1 MADDKQTT
9 TDLVNKVVESF
20 GLLHNDLEE
29 VKNILVKNGIQS
41 NGTTAQL
48 ASEVT
53 KLPEKT
59 EETIKKSGEVKGLA
73 NGTLDITGG
82 FSYSPTT
89 ANTLN
94 STTCL
99 INIKAKDFSLPKEK
113 ELEMYF
119 PSDELAANVMMSET
133 SKDKR
138 NINLEVNS
146 KLFLQQSYIYLT
158 GCKLID
164 KINLTVNI
172 KDTSIQKVDYAGKKY
187 VNFPLEGRNDR
198 PGQPTQ
204 FEGRIGFADYNT
216 KFTVNDELLEYV
228 KCEEFVLTPNK
239 YVKEVVCDRLKL
251 DLYALQ
257 NILYKY
263 SEVYNRY
270 YSNYGKEETYDPIL
284 IKLTTPIT
292 NMDYISKSGGY
303 AYITP
308 EFVNTNEPIKDDG
321 SYGNNNGDLFTSE
334 RAKDIIGLSV
344 NAAKLLS
351 KMCHILVDPDKIDLS
366 SYDALILRLPF
377 YNLDNTKK
385 YNYST
390 RKWEDIAKA
399 TDDTEMYFNIAPAS
413 EEFFERGKLIGY
425 DKFSRLHKVI
435 DRNPR
440 IQNIGMVTLDDYD
453 DNNIISVKNTFFT
466 KTNDMVYRFKSGE
479 LVNLNVRDVLE
490 QNNTFIFD
498 SMGNVGTTYPLDTI
512 HLGRDKNLT
521 VKFGDDLGA
530 LAEYANIITYIR
542 LLPTDARVK
551 YKTHDNLDITKL
563 DMHFYSEGCPLFFN
577 KSITEVKVA
586 KIIIPYR
593 AKSFRDIVFDNS
605 IFEEGFTKFIFED
618 SGVEIAQEIPASLR
632 YYKNQ
637 SEFDMEVGDY
647 GKIYNHPGYRFDCTQ
662 QDAIDNFIKHVHCHI
677 RSNNPVLQNKN
688 FLKYRLP
695 LFTLDGNQRFNYSL
709 RQWQLINQ
717 YNSKNDNKPMVEIF
731 PELADELNAM
741 RVIGSR

>member
-1 MADDKQTT
+1 MADGKQET

-20 GLLHNDLEE
+20 GLLHNDLED
-29 VKNILVKNGIQS
+29 VKNILIKNGIQS
-41 NGTTAQL
+41 DGTTAKL

-82 FSYSPTT
+82 FTYSPTT
-89 ANTLN
+89 ANTLDN
-94 STTCL
+94 TTCL

-138 NINLEVNS
+138 NINLEVNN
-146 KLFLQQSYIYLT
+146 KLFLQQSYVYLT

-164 KINLTVNI
+164 KINLTINI
-172 KDTSIQKVDYAGKKY
+172 KDASIQKVDYNGKKY
-187 VNFPLEGRNDR
+187 VRNDH

-216 KFTVNDELLEYV
+216 KFTVNNELLEYV
-228 KCEEFVLTPNK
+228 KCEEFTLTPNK
-239 YVKEVVCDRLKL
+239 YVKEVVCDRLVL
-251 DLYALQ
+251 DLYVLQ

-263 SEVYNRY
+263 PEVYNRY
-270 YSNYGKEETYDPIL
+270 YSSNGKEETYDPIL
-284 IKLTTPIT
+284 IKLTDPIT
-292 NMDYISKSGGY
+292 DIARISKSGGY
-303 AYITP
+303 EYKTP
-308 EFVNTNEPIKDDG
+308 EFVTTNEPIKNDG
-321 SYGNNNGDLFTSE
+321 SYGNDKDDLFTNE
-334 RAKDIIGLSV
+334 RAKEIIGLSV

-366 SYDALILRLPF
+366 SYEALILRLPF

-390 RKWEDIAKA
+390 RKWEDIAK
-399 TDDTEMYFNIAPAS
+399 TTEDGNTYFEISPAS
-413 EEFFERGKLIGY
+413 EQFFERGRLIGY
-425 DKFSRLHKVI
+425 DKFSRLRKTI
-435 DRNPR
+435 DRNP
-440 IQNIGMVTLDDYD
+440 NILNSGMVTLSGYD
-453 DNNIISVKNTFFT
+453 DNDVISVKNTFFT
-466 KTNDMVYRFKSGE
+466 KTNDMVYRFKTKE
-479 LVNLNVRDVLE
+479 LVSLNMRDVLDY
-490 QNNTFIFD
+490 NNTFIFD
-498 SMGNVGTTYPLDTI
+498 TITTIGTTYPLDTI
-512 HLGRDKNLT
+512 ELGRDKNLT
-521 VKFGDDLGA
+521 VKFGNDLEA
-530 LAEYANIITYIR
+530 LAEYANIKNYIR
-542 LLPTDARVK
+542 LLPSDARVK
-551 YKTHDNLDITKL
+551 YKTHDNSDITKL
-563 DMHFYSEGCPLFFN
+563 DMSYYSEGCPLFFN
-577 KSITEVKVA
+577 KSITEVKVS

-593 AKSFRDIVFDNS
+593 AKSFRNIVFDQS
-605 IFEEGFTKFIFED
+605 IFEEGFTKFIFND
-618 SGVEIAQEIPASLR
+618 SGAEIAQEIPESLR

-647 GKIYNHPGYRFDCTQ
+647 DKIYNHPGYRFDCTQ

-709 RQWQLINQ
+709 RQWQLIGQ
-717 YNSKNDNKPMVEIF
+717 YDSKNDNKPMVEIF